1 MARLLQSLRRVLGLN
16 TSKPALPK
24 FSRSLDTDFSIFR
37 DGDRVIVHGK
47 NPILSKP
54 LRQGHR
60 TDTRRGT
67 LYHDTIIGRRVRD
80 LYPAHKGPE
89 YRLSLPNLDEYVA
102 MTPRLVTPIYA
113 ADANLIVSLLD
124 IHVAPHAE
132 GEQPAPL
139 EILESGT
146 GHGSLTLHL
155 ARAIQAANSNPP
167 PLPEKSQIQYP
178 PDRPLRPDEDA
189 PKTLRKEQQSDG
201 DAAEDPTQ
209 KQWDAWRASRGAVIH
224 TVDVSPKFSV
234 HAERTV
240 RGFRRGIYAGNVDF
254 YVGHVENWIAEQI
267 KQRANASSAST
278 GLLSSLTTRD
288 NTHPD
293 PFLSYAILDMPSAHM
308 RIPHVAQILKR
319 DGFLAVFMPS
329 ITQIGE
335 CIDIIRQQRLPF
347 VQEKVVELGAGISN
361 GRQWD
366 VRFAVKKSRADPSSW
381 TGTSSSTESDEGGL
395 QQDQEESSSSSNV
408 EEEAPKEEDSVL
420 VCRPKVGTR
429 IVGGGFV
436 GIWRRIE
443 DSARK

>member
-1 MARLLQSLRRVLGLN
+1 M
-16 TSKPALPK
+16 
-24 FSRSLDTDFSIFR
+24 
-37 DGDRVIVHGK
+37 
-47 NPILSKP
+47 
-54 LRQGHR
+54 
-60 TDTRRGT
+60 
-67 LYHDTIIGRRVRD
+67 
-80 LYPAHKGPE
+80 
-89 YRLSLPNLDEYVA
+89 
-102 MTPRLVTPIYA
+102 
-113 ADANLIVSLLD
+113 
-124 IHVAPHAE
+124 
-132 GEQPAPL
+132 
-139 EILESGT
+139 
-146 GHGSLTLHL
+146 TLHL

-209 KQWDAWRASRGAVIH
+209 KQWDVWRASRGAVIH

-240 RGFRRGIYAGNVDF
+240 RGFRRGIYTGNVDF

-335 CIDIIRQQRLPF
+335 CVDIIRQQRLPF
-347 VQEKVVELGAGISN
+347 VQEKIVELGAGISN

-366 VRFAVKKSRADPSSW
+366 VRFSVKKSRADPSSW